1 MECFAAFVAS
11 SVTSSVDSLNADAV
25 SVTAFRRPCEG
36 SPRRVTGFYVQYL
49 HSASYVVLRKVHPRR
64 VSQRVEIG
72 WRGSPT
78 LIIYTPTPY
87 DTIGQRY
94 TPSGYL
100 EGTMSH
106 TVQEKQK
113 LLNRVRRI
121 KGQVEA
127 IERALEEE
135 HGCSDVLQRITS
147 CRGAMNGLLAVV
159 LEDHIRNHLVD
170 ADNGEDHGGSA
181 TEQLIEVVHSY
192 FK

>member
-1 MECFAAFVAS
+1 
-11 SVTSSVDSLNADAV
+11 
-25 SVTAFRRPCEG
+25 
-36 SPRRVTGFYVQYL
+36 
-49 HSASYVVLRKVHPRR
+49 
-64 VSQRVEIG
+64 
-72 WRGSPT
+72 
-78 LIIYTPTPY
+78 
-87 DTIGQRY
+87 
-94 TPSGYL
+94 
-100 EGTMSH
+100 MSH

-135 HGCSDVLQRITS
+135 QGCSDVLQRITS

-170 ADNGEDHGGSA
+170 AGSGEDDGGSA